1 MVSRNQRAMKQPIN
15 VIFQMLKTNSRAQI
29 WLQDNRRVRIEG
41 KVKGLDEYMNLVLED
56 AEELDM
62 KTKTKRHLG
71 NMMLKGDSITLIVPI
86 NT

>member
-1 MVSRNQRAMKQPIN
+1 
-15 VIFQMLKTNSRAQI
+15 MLKTNSRAQI